1 MLASATMLQLLL
13 QTNAGRVGRS
23 KGGDMLARQMQNM
36 ATVKAEKAEKA
47 FCGVSKS

>member
-1 MLASATMLQLLL
+1 MLASATMLQHLL
-13 QTNAGRVGRS
+13 QTNAGRVGRF
-23 KGGDMLARQMQNM
+23 KGGDLMARQIQDM